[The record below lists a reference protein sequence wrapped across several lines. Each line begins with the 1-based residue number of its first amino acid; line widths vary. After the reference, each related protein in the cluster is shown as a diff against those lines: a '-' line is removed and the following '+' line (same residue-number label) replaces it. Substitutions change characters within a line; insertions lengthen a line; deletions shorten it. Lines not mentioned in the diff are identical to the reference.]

1 MNFERSCAPF
11 CVLCGIFSSDVS
23 VCPPFFIQTRHP
35 RIHIAIA
42 KMYDVCAGLCYATT
56 TKNHEKMIPYV
67 LYMTYHKVK
76 LFSSSQ
82 NVTKTDSK
90 EARLF
95 KRTHTEE
102 PNIYFQPL
110 HNNEIFTLSYNLDG
124 HRSSL
129 YGLRI

>member
-11 CVLCGIFSSDVS
+11 CVLCGIFSSDVCLC
-23 VCPPFFIQTRHP
+23 VPPFSSKHVTRAYTSQS
-35 RIHIAIA
+35 R
-42 KMYDVCAGLCYATT
+42 KCTMFLRVYATT

-67 LYMTYHKVK
+67 LYMTIHKVK